1 MREHR
6 EHRERGQARETERK
20 RETERERARA
30 STVSVSIHTRNPSI
44 PDEQQFHLQYT
55 VFHLPESR
63 TAAKSALCNHKSVVV
78 SERV

>member
-1 MREHR
+1 MRETECTER
-6 EHRERGQARETERK
+6 ERERGQTRE
-20 RETERERARA
+20 REQRERARA
-30 STVSVSIHTRNPSI
+30 STVSVSIHTRDPSI